1 MIPAL
6 PPTHEQTIAA
16 ISACG
21 VSAANIRVAYEDE
34 LQSDVV
40 TISDLEGTGEERL
53 RCVRRAIHPSYILQI
68 EDMAQRSAYYS
79 LTDRE
84 DRQEAKAEAIAWLQ
98 SMEML
103 DRVPPFDPARGLEI
117 FARALE
123 AACGLPPG
131 SAREVF
137 DDDSILTFRRGFFEG
152 LTDDRYEEL
161 TCLSRMIAA
170 SNADEYDIRLVLI
183 GNEVRSEDRR

>member
-1 MIPAL
+1 MIPAP
-6 PPTHEQTIAA
+6 PPTHEQTIEA
-16 ISACG
+16 ISTCG
-21 VSAANIRVAYEDE
+21 VPAANIRIAYEDE

-40 TISDLEGTGEERL
+40 TISDLEGTEEERL
-53 RCVRRAIHPSYILQI
+53 RCVRRAIHPFYILQI
-68 EDMAQRSAYYS
+68 EDTAQRTAYYS

-131 SAREVF
+131 SALEVL
-137 DDDSILTFRRGFFEG
+137 DDSILTFRRGFFEG

-161 TCLSRMIAA
+161 TCLNRMIAA
-170 SNADEYDIRLVLI
+170 SNADEYDIHLVLI
-183 GNEVRSEDRR
+183 GNEARSEDSR